1 MLPLCAAPLASE
13 NPCDLSAKV
22 FRDPHINFAYGGS
35 ADLRGRH
42 NALYNF
48 LSAPGLSVNVKT
60 EEALFKIHDGA
71 LTVNGS
77 FLTEAHVVA
86 RVYSRYTAEASFFAS
101 QLSDNN
107 WGWSVVNGTCAGRPF
122 RFGKHGGKK
131 CFALEIAM
139 DHSSATFSLPLWT
152 ITVHGMR
159 SVPRAEDHLAGP
171 KHRLDVGFS
180 ARGDAPS
187 RDRPHGIIGQ
197 SYATPGLERHGK
209 KDVYPWAGQY
219 TTGAQA
225 EGAIEGTVSDYTMH
239 NAYATEYAFSRFNA
253 PRDVPSSVEGANA
266 NSVVDASSI
275 DRVANPDTEAQRRR
289 LSEAPCPPPPTTA
302 SASSPPPAPT
312 AAASSPPPA
321 PAASPPPAA
330 AASPPPAETASPP
343 PAPPAVEPCEI
354 GSPMYCSGSRV
365 PDADFENTDG
375 SKPTTIEECATL
387 YLASTPDACGTH
399 LVMKS
404 SDGSCGCCPPSND
417 ASNPRALSGWTL
429 FTASPCL
436 PPPPPGPPA
445 PTPPSPLPPAADTG
459 AATGTY
465 GNAAAMAEA
474 GFEMEGCDS
483 TQVSGN
489 MQTGIWCPRQ
499 ESLKMHV
506 PLAGGPST
514 CTATFTNSNEEG
526 RFGNHWVR
534 LLLNG
539 EILAE
544 AGNMQTKTVTFDF
557 KDGDDVVLQEGY
569 AVMKFAA
576 DWIKCT

>member
-1 MLPLCAAPLASE
+1 M
-13 NPCDLSAKV
+13 
-22 FRDPHINFAYGGS
+22 
-35 ADLRGRH
+35 
-42 NALYNF
+42 
-48 LSAPGLSVNVKT
+48 
-60 EEALFKIHDGA
+60 
-71 LTVNGS
+71 
-77 FLTEAHVVA
+77 
-86 RVYSRYTAEASFFAS
+86 
-101 QLSDNN
+101 
-107 WGWSVVNGTCAGRPF
+107 
-122 RFGKHGGKK
+122 
-131 CFALEIAM
+131 
-139 DHSSATFSLPLWT
+139 
-152 ITVHGMR
+152 
-159 SVPRAEDHLAGP
+159 
-171 KHRLDVGFS
+171 
-180 ARGDAPS
+180 
-187 RDRPHGIIGQ
+187 
-197 SYATPGLERHGK
+197 
-209 KDVYPWAGQY
+209 
-219 TTGAQA
+219 A
-225 EGAIEGTVSDYTMH
+225 EGAIEGTASQYEVASP
-239 NAYATEYAFSRFNA
+239 YATSFAFSRF
-253 PRDVPSSVEGANA
+253 GAA
-266 NSVVDASSI
+266 AIAGPPHETVAAAVDASSTE
-275 DRVANPDTEAQRRR
+275 RVAVPELAEQRRR
-289 LSEAPCPPPPTTA
+289 LSEAAPCPPPA
-302 SASSPPPAPT
+302 PAPRPARVE
-312 AAASSPPPA
+312 AASPPPA
-321 PAASPPPAA
+321 PA
-330 AASPPPAETASPP
+330 
-343 PAPPAVEPCEI
+343 AVEPCEI

-365 PDADFENTDG
+365 PNADFENADG
-375 SKPTTIEECATL
+375 SNPATIEECATL
-387 YLASTPDACGTH
+387 YLASTPNACGTH

-417 ASNPRALSGWTL
+417 ASSSRALSGWTL